1 MKYLQKIKKLNKKYV
16 VMKQLFIMILV
27 ACSGVTLFAQQTFI
41 AKGKI
46 EFEKKEN
53 LHKMIDMQAQDWD
66 YGDASWLDDVK
77 KNTPQFAVYYYDLMF
92 SDTKTL
98 YKPGRETPDQKSDMW
113 GQSPSQDIV
122 VFSDLPNGTLVS
134 QKTIFGSQFL
144 IQDSSRKIEWRITN
158 DTREIAGFTCR
169 KAVGKILDSV
179 YVIAFYT
186 DQIVT
191 TGGPESF
198 NGLPGMIL
206 GIAIPRINT
215 TWFATKLE
223 LTPVTDAN
231 LPVPTKGKKQTV
243 AAFTKSLQELMK
255 DSKNSGKRMM
265 IQALI

>member
-1 MKYLQKIKKLNKKYV
+1 MKV
-16 VMKQLFIMILV
+16 VFLFLF
-27 ACSGVTLFAQQTFI
+27 TLFFGNVLLAQQTFV

-66 YGDASWLDDVK
+66 FADASWLEDVK
-77 KNTPQFAVYYYDLMF
+77 KNTPQFATYYFDLLF
-92 SDTKTL
+92 DENRTL
-98 YKPGRETPDQKSDMW
+98 YKPGRETPNQKSDMW

-122 VFSDLPNGTLVS
+122 VFTDLGTRLLTS

-144 IQDSSRKIEWRITN
+144 VQDSSRKIDWRITAE
-158 DTREIAGFTCR
+158 TRDIAGFTCR

-186 DQIVT
+186 DQILT
-191 TGGPESF
+191 NGGPESF

-206 GIAIPRINT
+206 GVAIPRINT

-223 LTPVTDAN
+223 LTPVTDASI
-231 LPVPTKGKKQTV
+231 PVPTKGKKQTA
-243 AAFTKSLQELMK
+243 AAFTKSLQDLLK
-255 DSKNSGKRMM
+255 DEKNVGKRMM